1 MNIFI
6 MRHGDAD
13 TKVHIDDQRPLTEQ
27 GILEVKVMAKWL
39 ANENVEFDAVF
50 VSPYLR
56 AQQSAQ
62 TLTTELNASAVLHTL
77 DLITPAGS
85 ASEVHDYLDGTIALE
100 RYNNILIV
108 SHMPLVS
115 YLLAEMSFEK
125 SAPIFST
132 AAIAQIDYNTKLM
145 AGHIVNHVCP
155 GDFC

>member
-1 MNIFI
+1 

-13 TKVHIDDQRPLTEQ
+13 TRIHIDAQRPLTEQ
-27 GILEVKVMAKWL
+27 GVLEVKVMAKWL
-39 ANENVEFDAVF
+39 ANEAIEFDAIF

-62 TLTTELNASAVLHTL
+62 TLKAEINASAALQTL

-85 ASEVHDYLDGTIALE
+85 ASEVHDYLDGMMTLE
-100 RYNNILIV
+100 RYSNVLIV

-125 SAPIFST
+125 SAPIFAT

-145 AGHIVNHVCP
+145 AGHIVNHVSP
-155 GDFC
+155 DDFC